1 MVESRWGAR
10 DSVTC
15 SPLFLCGN
23 SYPYYQDKKEHKI
36 KGLFQTLKL
45 HKIISK
51 GGEKMKIGKVVLT
64 LADDKVVTLE
74 ATSWD
79 RFIEDLN
86 DDKTY
91 IEQNIVEL
99 DGSGDTFLV
108 MKNQIILA
116 ELIYEEK

>member
-1 MVESRWGAR
+1 
-10 DSVTC
+10 
-15 SPLFLCGN
+15 
-23 SYPYYQDKKEHKI
+23 
-36 KGLFQTLKL
+36 
-45 HKIISK
+45 
-51 GGEKMKIGKVVLT
+51 MKIGKVVLT

-79 RFIEDLN
+79 RFIKDLN